1 MTLVVK
7 GKGDSPPAWN
17 SLGCNRNGGGLGRDP
32 RSRGIWGWNSR
43 LLRRWSS
50 GHGHHAMKFTLFSR
64 LTLNYLFVFLLVL
77 GGGVYM
83 VYQLGQM
90 EEITHTILNV
100 DRRLVEVEK
109 GLTDSLL
116 SQVRFEKKFMLLRDE
131 ALFSQFLLAAQE
143 FEGLMKEALGLAAGQ
158 YSAGQYSRDLLELAK
173 DNYQRYRAL
182 VEEEAGLVRSHQ
194 PYASSWYKQE
204 KERLVDESLER
215 LKALSLQGQKT
226 TLEKIRDLER
236 AGVRARQVI
245 LAMGGLA
252 LMGIL
257 VISFFLTRGITR
269 PISLL
274 IAKTREIS
282 RGAFDGDLRLSS
294 PPEMKELAEAF
305 NSMRDRLQAVDKMKS
320 DFYSVMSH
328 ELRTPLTS
336 IREGTSLLME
346 KVGGEITEKQRK
358 LLTIIS
364 GESQRLIDLVNSFL
378 DLSRLEEGK
387 MPFHFRPTDML
398 PLIRR
403 VAGEIEPLALA
414 KKIQLQ
420 VVSAASMP
428 PVNMDPERILQVL
441 RNFIGNAIKFTPEG
455 GRVKVTAQ
463 RQEGGLCVLVE
474 DTGPGISR
482 ENLKTVFEKFRQGSV
497 KGWGSMKGSGLGL
510 AIAKQIITEHG
521 GKVWAE
527 SQPGQGSSFIFV
539 LPS

>member
-1 MTLVVK
+1 
-7 GKGDSPPAWN
+7 
-17 SLGCNRNGGGLGRDP
+17 
-32 RSRGIWGWNSR
+32 
-43 LLRRWSS
+43 
-50 GHGHHAMKFTLFSR
+50 MKFTLFSR

-131 ALFSQFLLAAQE
+131 ALFSQFLLAVQE

-320 DFYSVMSH
+320 DFYSAMSH

>member
-1 MTLVVK
+1 M
-7 GKGDSPPAWN
+7 
-17 SLGCNRNGGGLGRDP
+17 
-32 RSRGIWGWNSR
+32 
-43 LLRRWSS
+43 
-50 GHGHHAMKFTLFSR
+50 
-64 LTLNYLFVFLLVL
+64 TLNYLLIFLLVL
-77 GGGVYM
+77 GAGVYM
-83 VYQLGQM
+83 VYQLGQVDA
-90 EEITHTILNV
+90 ISHSILNV

-109 GLTDSLL
+109 GLADSLL

-131 ALFSQFLLAAQE
+131 TLFSQFLLAGKE
-143 FEGLMKEALGLAAGQ
+143 FEGFMQEALGLAAGQ

-173 DNYQRYRAL
+173 GNYQKYRTL
-182 VEEEAGLVRSHQ
+182 VEEEAAMVRKQ
-194 PYASSWYKQE
+194 IPYPSAQYKSE
-204 KERLVDESLER
+204 KERMVDECLEQ

-226 TLEKIRDLER
+226 TLEKIRSLEE

-257 VISFFLTRGITR
+257 VISFFLTRSITR

-282 RGAFDGDLRLSS
+282 RGAFQGDLRLSS

-305 NSMRDRLQAVDKMKS
+305 NSMCDRLQAVDKMKS

-346 KVGGEITEKQRK
+346 KVGGELTEKQGK

-364 GESQRLIDLVNSFL
+364 GESRRMIDLVNSFL

-387 MPFHFRPTDML
+387 MPFRFRPADIL

-403 VAGEIEPLALA
+403 VVEEMEPLALA
-414 KKIQLQ
+414 KKVQLQ
-420 VVSAASMP
+420 VVAGSSMS
-428 PVNMDPERILQVL
+428 PVNMDPERILQVI
-441 RNFIGNAIKFTPEG
+441 RNFISNAIKFTPEG

-497 KGWGSMKGSGLGL
+497 KGWETMKGSGLGL

>member
-1 MTLVVK
+1 
-7 GKGDSPPAWN
+7 
-17 SLGCNRNGGGLGRDP
+17 
-32 RSRGIWGWNSR
+32 
-43 LLRRWSS
+43 
-50 GHGHHAMKFTLFSR
+50 MKFTLFSR

-83 VYQLGQM
+83 VYQLDRM
-90 EEITHTILNV
+90 DEVTHSILNV
-100 DRRLVEVEK
+100 DRRLVEMEK

-116 SQVRFEKKFMLLRDE
+116 SQVRFEKKFMFLRDE
-131 ALFSQFLLAAQE
+131 NLFSQFLLAGQE
-143 FEGLMKEALGLAAGQ
+143 FEGLMKEALDLAPTK
-158 YSAGQYSRDLLELAK
+158 YTRDLLELAK
-173 DNYQRYRAL
+173 GNYQKYRAL
-182 VEEEAGLVRSHQ
+182 VEEEAALVRKQ
-194 PYASSWYKQE
+194 RPYPSSEYKQE
-204 KERLVDESLER
+204 KERLVDESLGQ
-215 LKALSLQGQKT
+215 LKALSDQGQKA
-226 TLEKIRDLER
+226 TLEKIRNLEE

-274 IAKTREIS
+274 IAKTRDVS
-282 RGAFDGDLRLSS
+282 RGAFEGDLHLSS

-305 NSMRDRLQAVDKMKS
+305 NSMCDRLQAVDKMKS

-336 IREGTSLLME
+336 IKEGTSLLME
-346 KVGGEITEKQRK
+346 KAGGELTEKQRK

-364 GESQRLIDLVNSFL
+364 GESRRLIDLVNSLL

-387 MPFHFRPTDML
+387 MPFHFRPTDIL

-420 VVSAASMP
+420 VVSTHSMP

-441 RNFIGNAIKFTPEG
+441 RNFIGNALKFTPEG

-497 KGWGSMKGSGLGL
+497 KEWEAMKGSGLGL

>member
-1 MTLVVK
+1 
-7 GKGDSPPAWN
+7 
-17 SLGCNRNGGGLGRDP
+17 
-32 RSRGIWGWNSR
+32 
-43 LLRRWSS
+43 
-50 GHGHHAMKFTLFSR
+50 MKFTLFSR

-131 ALFSQFLLAAQE
+131 ALFSQFLLAVQE

>member
-1 MTLVVK
+1 
-7 GKGDSPPAWN
+7 
-17 SLGCNRNGGGLGRDP
+17 
-32 RSRGIWGWNSR
+32 
-43 LLRRWSS
+43 
-50 GHGHHAMKFTLFSR
+50 
-64 LTLNYLFVFLLVL
+64 
-77 GGGVYM
+77 M
-83 VYQLGQM
+83 VYQLSQM
-90 EEITHTILNV
+90 EEISHSILNV
-100 DRRLVEVEK
+100 DRRLVETEK

-116 SQVRFEKKFMLLRDE
+116 SQVRFEKKFMLLGDE
-131 ALFSQFLLAAQE
+131 TLFSHFMLASQE
-143 FEGLMKEALGLAAGQ
+143 FEGIMKEAFSLAAGQ
-158 YSAGQYSRDLLELAK
+158 YAAGQYSRDLLELVK
-173 DNYQRYRAL
+173 GNYQKYRAL
-182 VEEEAGLVRSHQ
+182 VEEEAGLVRKHQ

-204 KERLVDESLER
+204 KEGLVDQSLEQ

-226 TLEKIRDLER
+226 TLEKIRSLEE
-236 AGVRARQVI
+236 AGTRSRQVI
-245 LAMGGLA
+245 LAVGGLG

-257 VISFFLTRGITR
+257 VISFFLTRSITR

-282 RGAFDGDLRLSS
+282 RGAFERDLRLSS

-305 NSMRDRLQAVDKMKS
+305 NSMCDRLQAVDKMKS
-320 DFYSVMSH
+320 DFYSAMSH

-336 IREGTSLLME
+336 IKEGTSLLME
-346 KVGGEITEKQRK
+346 KVGGDLTEKQKK

-378 DLSRLEEGK
+378 DLSRLEAGK
-387 MPFHFRPTDML
+387 MPFHFRPADIL

-403 VAGEIEPLALA
+403 VVEEMEPLALA
-414 KKIQLQ
+414 KKIQLE
-420 VVSAASMP
+420 VATASSMP
-428 PVNMDPERILQVL
+428 PVNMDPERILQVI

-497 KGWGSMKGSGLGL
+497 KGWETMKGSGLGL

>member
-1 MTLVVK
+1 MDTPLVP
-7 GKGDSPPAWN
+7 G
-17 SLGCNRNGGGLGRDP
+17 
-32 RSRGIWGWNSR
+32 
-43 LLRRWSS
+43 RWSS
-50 GHGHHAMKFTLFSR
+50 GHEHDPMKFTLFSR

-83 VYQLGQM
+83 VYQLDRAD
-90 EEITHTILNV
+90 EITHSILNV
-100 DRRLVEVEK
+100 DRHLVEMEK
-109 GLTDSLL
+109 GFTDSLL

-131 ALFSQFLLAAQE
+131 NLFSQFLLAGQE
-143 FEGLMKEALGLAAGQ
+143 FEGLMKEALDLAPSK
-158 YSAGQYSRDLLELAK
+158 YTRDLLELAQG
-173 DNYQRYRAL
+173 NYQKYRAL
-182 VEEEAGLVRSHQ
+182 VEEEAALVRKQ
-194 PYASSWYKQE
+194 RPYPFSEYKQE
-204 KERLVDESLER
+204 KEHLVDESLGQ
-215 LKALSLQGQKT
+215 LKALTDQGQKAT
-226 TLEKIRDLER
+226 IEKIRNLEE
-236 AGVRARQVI
+236 AGIRARQVI

-274 IAKTREIS
+274 MAKTRDIS
-282 RGAFDGDLRLSS
+282 RGAFEGDLHLSS

-305 NSMRDRLQAVDKMKS
+305 NSMCDRLQAVDKMKS

-336 IREGTSLLME
+336 IKEGTSLLME
-346 KVGGEITEKQRK
+346 KVGGELTEKQRK
-358 LLTIIS
+358 LLSIIS

-378 DLSRLEEGK
+378 DLARLEEGK
-387 MPFHFRPTDML
+387 MPFHFRPTDIH

-403 VAGEIEPLALA
+403 VVGEVEPLALA

-420 VVSAASMP
+420 IVSAGSMP

-455 GRVKVTAQ
+455 GKVKVTAE

-497 KGWGSMKGSGLGL
+497 KGWETMKGSGLGL
-510 AIAKQIITEHG
+510 AIAKQIIAEHG
-521 GKVWAE
+521 GQVWAE